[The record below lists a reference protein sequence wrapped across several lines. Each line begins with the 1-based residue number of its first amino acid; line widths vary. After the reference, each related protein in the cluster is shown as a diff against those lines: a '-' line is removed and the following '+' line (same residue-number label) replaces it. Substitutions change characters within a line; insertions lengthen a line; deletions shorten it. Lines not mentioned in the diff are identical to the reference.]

1 MGGLFRPFIPLA
13 TWLEW
18 NNCCFAYWR
27 NMDDKYVS
35 FQELERAER
44 RGVYCVLSRPRK
56 ATIAVIAP
64 HGGKIE
70 PGTSEVARKI
80 AGADF
85 SFYAFEGRKKKG
97 NKSLHITST
106 RFDEPICL
114 ALVRA
119 AECIIAIHGENSN
132 EKVVFLGGRD
142 AAKVRRLGEVLE
154 QRGFCVKAHKSARL
168 QGTSLANI
176 CNRGRARAGVQIEL
190 TNGLRR
196 SFFRSLS
203 SEGRK
208 TPTRVLGEFVSAVR
222 EVLHGV

>member
-1 MGGLFRPFIPLA
+1 MA
-13 TWLEW
+13 
-18 NNCCFAYWR
+18 
-27 NMDDKYVS
+27 DKYAS
-35 FQELERAER
+35 FQELERGER
-44 RGVYCVLSRPRK
+44 RGVYRVLSHPRK

-70 PGTSEVARKI
+70 PGTSEIARKI

-85 SFYAFEGRKKKG
+85 SFYAFEGRKKQH

-114 ALVRA
+114 KLIGGAD
-119 AECIIAIHGENSN
+119 CIITIHGEN

-142 AAKVRRLGEVLE
+142 EVKVRRLGEVLK
-154 QRGFCVKAHKSARL
+154 QHGFCVRAHKNPRL
-168 QGTSLANI
+168 QGTSVANI
-176 CNRGRARAGVQIEL
+176 CNRGRAQMGVQIEL

-203 SEGRK
+203 SKGRK
-208 TPTRVLGEFVSAVR
+208 TPRRMLGEFVSAVR
-222 EVLHGV
+222 EVLHDM